1 MLKISLLGSRS
12 KQEISSHEA
21 EEPCWNKC
29 FIWMRLP
36 QPQAG
41 SCARVWVPHPCAKGR
56 GSPAAAPAPLPCCI
70 QPGDPPNPFCS
81 SLHPARHLDGE
92 AAGFRFFHSCPM
104 DSHSKWL
111 LFLWMCP
118 AAETWGLS
126 WKPQEN
132 SVWNVVNVQL
142 FLFMSLYVTWQKG
155 KFGER
160 GERHW

>member
-1 MLKISLLGSRS
+1 MLKILLLGPRG

-29 FIWMRLP
+29 FIRMMLP
-36 QPQAG
+36 RPQAG
-41 SCARVWVPHPCAKGR
+41 SCARVWLPHPCAKGR

-70 QPGDPPNPFCS
+70 PPGDAPNPFCS

-92 AAGFRFFHSCPM
+92 AAGFGFFHKKMWIHTASDCSFCGCAWLLKHGACRGSPRKIPCEMLWTFSSFSSCP
-104 DSHSKWL
+104 
-111 LFLWMCP
+111 FI
-118 AAETWGLS
+118 
-126 WKPQEN
+126 
-132 SVWNVVNVQL
+132 
-142 FLFMSLYVTWQKG
+142 VTWQKG